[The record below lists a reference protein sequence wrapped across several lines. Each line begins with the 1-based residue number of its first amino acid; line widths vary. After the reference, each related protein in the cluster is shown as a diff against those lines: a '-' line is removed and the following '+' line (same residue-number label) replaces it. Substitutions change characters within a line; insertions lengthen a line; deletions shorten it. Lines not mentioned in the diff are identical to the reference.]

1 MAEPSQPLS
10 AHSHAFQLWRALG
23 AEQPMSCQVLA
34 MLLAWLQERP
44 LPIGA
49 SDSSPQPKEK
59 TYLRSLAVSL
69 CRLPRCHSPLPLGR
83 SHSAWHSDASGV
95 PGRGEGGDQPGGHP
109 ARG

>member
-44 LPIGA
+44 LPIGV
-49 SDSSPQPKEK
+49 SDSGPQPKEKK

-83 SHSAWHSDASGV
+83 SHSTWAFRCQRCARPWGG
-95 PGRGEGGDQPGGHP
+95 GRP
-109 ARG
+109 ARRPPS